1 MANKANPSNKPVA
14 AVTGVGPGLGA
25 ALARR
30 FAATYAVAILARKAD
45 YLKALAGEIRQ
56 SGATV
61 MDVPCDVGDRAQMAR
76 AFDAIRT
83 DLGEPE
89 LLLYNA
95 GSGSWGTIT
104 EITAEQYE
112 ADWRVNALGA
122 FVAAKEVAPAMIA
135 RGRGAIL
142 FTGATAGVKAGPK
155 SVSFGPA
162 KFAMR
167 GWARATASR
176 RCRTAI
182 SSSPRRSRR
191 PTGTS
196 RIRTRARGRWN
207 SKYARSK
214 KNSNAI
220 REDAFTADG
229 LFAAQYVKVLGFN
242 TAKDAM
248 NISISLTPE
257 LIDLIKAKV
266 ESGRYSSTSEVV
278 RKRCVCSSGLTSRKS
293 NASKG

>member
-1 MANKANPSNKPVA
+1 MANDANPSNKPVA
-14 AVTGVGPGLGA
+14 VVTGVGPGLGA

-45 YLKALAGEIRQ
+45 YLKALAGEIRRG
-56 SGATV
+56 GATV
-61 MDVPCDVGDRAQMAR
+61 IDVPCDVGDRAQMAK
-76 AFDAIRT
+76 AFGTIRT

-104 EITAEQYE
+104 EITADQYE

-135 RGRGAIL
+135 RGRGTIL

-167 GWARATASR
+167 GLAQSLSR
-176 RCRTAI
+176 DLGPKGIHVAWI
-182 SSSPRRSRR
+182 NVDGSIDIP
-191 PTGTS
+191 G
-196 RIRTRARGRWN
+196 ARGR
-207 SKYARSK
+207 KPTLQDGDFLK
-214 KNSNAI
+214 PEAI
-220 REDAFTADG
+220 AETYWHLAHQDPSAWT
-229 LFAAQYVKVLGFN
+229 
-242 TAKDAM
+242 M
-248 NISISLTPE
+248 E
-257 LIDLIKAKV
+257 L
-266 ESGRYSSTSEVV
+266 EV
-278 RKRCVCSSGLTSRKS
+278 RPFKEKF
-293 NASKG
+293 